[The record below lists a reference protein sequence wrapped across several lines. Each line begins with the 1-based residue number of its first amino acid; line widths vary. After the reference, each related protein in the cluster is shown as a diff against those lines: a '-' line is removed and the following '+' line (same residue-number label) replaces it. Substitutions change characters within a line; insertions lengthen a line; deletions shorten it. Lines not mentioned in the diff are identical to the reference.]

1 MYTAP
6 HEIGKKLQISIL
18 GKHGCIS
25 ERLAFSYCIS
35 NFSPKTHERKFNDID
50 RARSYGFAATELES
64 LSPIRSPAIHN
75 RNSQISKS
83 LRFASQRSQKP
94 NMTTFRSQTSFYNY
108 NESMELIE
116 LSDLNNRN
124 AISDLR
130 SPIITEN
137 RLGPNRRSIRKPLTS
152 SMNQSTVT
160 FDQKSPIANSP
171 IAKSHQVRSEQN
183 HMIRSY
189 PSNEGLLLQESLHK
203 E

>member
-1 MYTAP
+1 M
-6 HEIGKKLQISIL
+6 
-18 GKHGCIS
+18 
-25 ERLAFSYCIS
+25 

-64 LSPIRSPAIHN
+64 LSPIRSPAIYN

-94 NMTTFRSQTSFYNY
+94 NMTTFRSQSSFHNY
-108 NESMELIE
+108 NESMELTE
-116 LSDLNNRN
+116 LTDLNNRN

-137 RLGPNRRSIRKPLTS
+137 RYVPNRRSIRKPLTS
-152 SMNQSTVT
+152 SMNQST

-189 PSNEGLLLQESLHK
+189 PSNEGWLLQESLHK
-203 E
+203 K